1 MNRQTNFIKRGFWIV
16 LVLLAA
22 LILAACDDDDDKE
35 EAPTATSVPTATAT
49 VAPTATK
56 APTATV
62 APTTEPTEAPT
73 EEESTPE
80 AVQVVHPEG
89 TGACAAQQV
98 TMGGTFTMCL
108 TATCDVPLD
117 SGPVQYEDKTD
128 VGGCTEE
135 GLIGI
140 CSTSAFDMYYYDGEP
155 QSLQLGCGFMRGE
168 WTLAGG

>member
-1 MNRQTNFIKRGFWIV
+1 LLIS
-16 LVLLAA
+16 LLLA
-22 LILAACDDDDDKE
+22 LWGRGDGGHE
-35 EAPTATSVPTATAT
+35 PEAMPT
-49 VAPTATK
+49 VAP
-56 APTATV
+56 PTAVPTV
-62 APTTEPTEAPT
+62 EPTPAPT
-73 EEESTPE
+73 EEPAAEEPGAE
-80 AVQVVHPEG
+80 GVQVVHPEG
-89 TGACAAQQV
+89 TGACAARQV

-135 GLIGI
+135 GLIGV